1 MRFPRISF
9 LVSTVL
15 FVASVLGSQA
25 WAQRNDSHHGHHHK
39 QVEFSLRSVKDG
51 YWTDPSVWKPA
62 RVPQQG
68 DRVLISRDTF
78 VEYDARSQ
86 DVIRLVQVVGT
97 LSFSRDRDT
106 LLNVGLLKV
115 QQSQDCSENGFACDF
130 EGVNSQ
136 GEPIVSPGRVS
147 AALLV
152 GTPEQPIPA
161 QHKATIRL
169 HHLNGMNKDD
179 APAIACCSARME
191 IHGAPLSRTW
201 VKLGADALKGDATVS
216 LSERVEGW
224 RVGDSVIVTSSEKNY
239 PDRTFRNSN
248 AVTTEERAI
257 KAIDGTTITL
267 DQPLEYEHF
276 GSGEFRSE
284 VANLSR
290 NVVIESADPDGVRG
304 HTVFH
309 RYSQGSMSYA
319 RLAHLGKENVLGRYA
334 VHFHLAGDT
343 MRGSQLRGLAIVDSH
358 NRWVTIHGTEY
369 LIVRDCVGYQSVG
382 HGFFMEDG
390 TEIYNLLEGNLGV
403 QAYRGKRLPD
413 QVLPFDPN
421 DGAAFW
427 WANGRNTLVGN
438 VACENDEYGFRYD
451 MQHSKYFNAH
461 LPITQP
467 DGSTEEMDVRTIGI
481 WRFDNNESHSEGVYG
496 LVIAA
501 NGNSQPDNA
510 VRDEEKLAYLRD
522 RIDWTAP
529 DTRHPHTVRNMKIW
543 EVHYGF
549 RAQSPSLLAEN
560 IRIANAAYGIYRPAF
575 DNHVYRNL
583 HISHVDAEPFN
594 RGMDDAST
602 QQGVVTVDGLTFE
615 SDYGNKTTPLV
626 QISDNNLSG
635 SAATHI
641 RNLQLNRPEKYRDR
655 WPVVNRGVGTQ
666 APPVTEQGV
675 PIYLHDH
682 FGPGRHA
689 KVVSTLAKA
698 ELADGNRYEPLPPYT
713 GDQALAAEVTD
724 VDFPELLHPTDD
736 LPPATVI
743 TSIRRT
749 NGQLLVTG
757 TSHDNG
763 EITTVTVND
772 KPARMTRSVAGVVD
786 WEATLSVPANK
797 TLTAHA
803 TDAAG
808 NEEQTRHRV
817 SLGNNANARTSQP
830 ATDPND
836 LASLWTSFGRWT
848 TILRAESVLQAQPP
862 SNSVRPSQMSQVV
875 VCVEVRELFQHS
887 NFAVRYVR
895 LPYSGDHDNNGNSKW
910 RSLLDTAYT
919 GR

>member
-1 MRFPRISF
+1 MR
-9 LVSTVL
+9 LAQTV
-15 FVASVLGSQA
+15 FVFWTAIFSASIFGPQVL
-25 WAQRNDSHHGHHHK
+25 AQQNHSRNGHLHK
-39 QVEFSLRSVKDG
+39 HVEFSVRSVKDG
-51 YWTDPSVWKPA
+51 RWSDPAVWQPA
-62 RVPQQG
+62 RVPTKG
-68 DRVLISRDTF
+68 DRVLISRNTF
-78 VEYDARSQ
+78 VEYDAHSQ

-115 QQSQDCSENGFACDF
+115 QQSEDCSESGFACDF
-130 EGVNSQ
+130 DGVNVD
-136 GEPIVSPGRVS
+136 GEPIVDPGGSS
-147 AALLV
+147 AALFV
-152 GTPEQPIPA
+152 GTPEKPIPA
-161 QHKATIRL
+161 ERKATIRL
-169 HHLNGMNKDD
+169 HDLEGMDKTD

-201 VKLGADALKGDATVS
+201 VKLGQDARKDDASVV
-216 LSERVEGW
+216 LSQAVAGW
-224 RVGDSVIVTSSEKNY
+224 RVGDSVIVTSSEKTY
-239 PDRTFRNSN
+239 PGRTYRNSN
-248 AVTTEERAI
+248 DVATEER
-257 KAIDGTTITL
+257 TITAIEGNTLIL
-267 DQPLEYEHF
+267 DRPLEYDHS

-290 NVVIESADPDGVRG
+290 NVVIESADPNGVRG
-304 HTVFH
+304 HTVYH
-309 RYSQGSMSYA
+309 RYSRGGMSYV

-334 VHFHLAGDT
+334 VHYHLVGNT
-343 MRGSQLRGLAIVDSH
+343 MRGSQLRGLAIVDSQ

-382 HGFFMEDG
+382 HGYFMEDG
-390 TEIYNLLEGNLGV
+390 TEIYNLLVGNLGV
-403 QAYRGKRLPD
+403 QAYRGKRLPN

-451 MQHSKYFNAH
+451 MQHSKYFDAH

-467 DGSTEEMDVRTIGI
+467 DGSTEEVDVRTIGI
-481 WRFDNNESHSEGVYG
+481 WRFENNESHSEGVYG

-501 NGNSQPDNA
+501 NGNRQPDNA
-510 VRDEEKLAYLRD
+510 VRDQKKLNYLRNG
-522 RIDWTAP
+522 IDWTAP
-529 DTRHPHTVRNMKIW
+529 DTQHPHTVRNMKIW

-560 IRIANAAYGIYRPAF
+560 VRIANAAYGIYRPAF

-602 QQGVVTVDGLTFE
+602 QQGIITVDGLTFE
-615 SDYGNKTTPLV
+615 SGYGNKTTPLV

-635 SAATHI
+635 TAATHI

-666 APPVTEQGV
+666 APPVTPEGV

-689 KVVSTLAKA
+689 KIVSTLAKA
-698 ELADGNRYEPLPPYT
+698 ELADGHRYEPLAPYT

-724 VDFPELLHPTDD
+724 VDFPELLHPIDD
-736 LPPATVI
+736 LPPATAI
-743 TSIRRT
+743 TSVRIAD
-749 NGQLLVTG
+749 GKAFVAG

-763 EITTVTVND
+763 EIVNVTVNGT
-772 KPARMTRSVAGVVD
+772 PARTTRSAAGVVD
-786 WEATLSVPANK
+786 WEADIPIPVNRTI
-797 TLTAHA
+797 TAHA
-803 TDAAG
+803 TDDAG
-808 NEEQTRHRV
+808 NEEHTKHQVRLDDRT
-817 SLGNNANARTSQP
+817 NAR
-830 ATDPND
+830 
-836 LASLWTSFGRWT
+836 R
-848 TILRAESVLQAQPP
+848 
-862 SNSVRPSQMSQVV
+862 
-875 VCVEVRELFQHS
+875 
-887 NFAVRYVR
+887 
-895 LPYSGDHDNNGNSKW
+895 
-910 RSLLDTAYT
+910 
-919 GR
+919 